1 MFDHSEPTPL
11 DVERKHVVGK
21 TLRRGAKFMSV
32 ARASRSSIILEAFG
46 TWRREALGQ
55 RMEAQL

>member
-11 DVERKHVVGK
+11 DVERKHVVDK
-21 TLRRGAKFMSV
+21 TLRRGAKFMTV
-32 ARASRSSIILEAFG
+32 ARASRSSILEAFG

-55 RMEAQL
+55 RMEA